1 MEWMDLG
8 GYNVASY
15 LITTSVLSD
24 VILSTSVKNR
34 LELINPE
41 INNLTP
47 FDTVFILSLIH
58 I

>member
-34 LELINPE
+34 LESINPE

-47 FDTVFILSLIH
+47 FDTVFICM
-58 I
+58 

>member
-1 MEWMDLG
+1 MARLEIG

-34 LELINPE
+34 LESINPE

-47 FDTVFILSLIH
+47 FDTVFICM
-58 I
+58 